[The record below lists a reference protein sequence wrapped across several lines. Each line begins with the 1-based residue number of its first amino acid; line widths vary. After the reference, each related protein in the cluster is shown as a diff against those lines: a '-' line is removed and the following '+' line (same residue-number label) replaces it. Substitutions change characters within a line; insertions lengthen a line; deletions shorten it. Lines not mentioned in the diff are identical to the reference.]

1 MTFHVGFQRLSRRK
15 NFGADDATLGFVVV
29 QPLYVDF
36 QGVPRPELFAALG
49 TEVTLVEMVFLDV
62 VRKVGLVCTEIVAH
76 SATPTPTHAI
86 LRPHLH

>member
-15 NFGADDATLGFVVV
+15 HFGADNATLGLVVV

-36 QGVPRPELFAALG
+36 QSVARPELFAALG

-62 VRKVGLVCTEIVAH
+62 VRKGGLVCTEIVAH